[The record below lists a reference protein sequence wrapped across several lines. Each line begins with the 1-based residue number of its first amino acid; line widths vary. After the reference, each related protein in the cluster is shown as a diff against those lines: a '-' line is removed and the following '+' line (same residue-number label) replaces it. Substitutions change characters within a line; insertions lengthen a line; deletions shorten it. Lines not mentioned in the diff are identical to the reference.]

1 MKKGK
6 DKIAALFISPASEK
20 GRSTLR
26 LDENMWL
33 YWQLSKVMV
42 MHTLRGNVVLFRI
55 FLAAVC
61 LSVGFYGLTTNA
73 EEKSSA
79 ASVYSF
85 GVVPQF
91 EQRKL
96 HAIWKPILDEL
107 GRRTGLHFKL
117 ASTLTIRDF
126 HKSYRSGQFDFVYV
140 NPYTLVHL
148 HKVQGYIPL
157 VTDKKVL
164 RGIIVARKD
173 SKIKTVADLNGK
185 TLAFPSPNAWAAS
198 LLVRADLDQIH
209 HVKITPLYV
218 KTHSSMYLHVAQGL
232 TVAGGGVEKTLLR
245 QKKAIRDELKVIY
258 TTRASPSHPIAAH
271 PRVPQDIRGKVRKAL
286 LAMSET
292 PEGKKMLAGIPI
304 KNLIPVTYEGN
315 YAVIGTWGVDKYWQ
329 PLTDHK

>member
-1 MKKGK
+1 
-6 DKIAALFISPASEK
+6 
-20 GRSTLR
+20 
-26 LDENMWL
+26 
-33 YWQLSKVMV
+33 
-42 MHTLRGNVVLFRI
+42 MHTLRRDLVFFRV
-55 FLAAVC
+55 FLIALC
-61 LSVGFYGLTTNA
+61 LGVGFYGSTANT

-79 ASVYSF
+79 TSTYSF

-107 GRRTGLHFKL
+107 GRRTGYHFKL

-126 HKSYRSGQFDFVYV
+126 HKSYSSGQFDFVYV

-148 HKVQGYIPL
+148 QKVQSYIPL

-164 RGIIVARKD
+164 RGIIVVRKD
-173 SKIKTVADLNGK
+173 SKIKTVADLNGN

-218 KTHSSMYLHVAQGL
+218 KTHSSMYLHVVQGL

-245 QKKAIRDELKVIY
+245 QKDAIRNELKVIY

-271 PRVPQDIRGKVRKAL
+271 PRVPQDIREKVREAL
-286 LAMSET
+286 LAMGET
-292 PEGKKMLAGIPI
+292 PKGKKMLAGIPI
-304 KNLIPVTYEGN
+304 KNLIPVTYDGN

-329 PLTDHK
+329 PLEHNK